1 MANKSIEIFH
11 KASRCLWKPSGGSWG
26 GSGGSPFAH
35 QHLTEVQGGWGR
47 ALLRG
52 ARTGGPGHGLGGAGG
67 PRGKLWGRLHLGPRP
82 AQGVP
87 AVILHCLL
95 YYHNSPDQGQPIT
108 FMAAL
113 WPANGT
119 HGEEIPGSESS
130 WQRLYKFPKLHRNF
144 WYTEHTLLWDLAKA
158 QENFKTVLGRE
169 REKLRGFEERQKPS
183 WNVQG
188 ESLFQL
194 TELNA
199 GSEEA
204 IFQ

>member
-1 MANKSIEIFH
+1 MSVKTFWRIL
-11 KASRCLWKPSGGSWG
+11 R
-26 GSGGSPFAH
+26 
-35 QHLTEVQGGWGR
+35 R
-47 ALLRG
+47 LRG
-52 ARTGGPGHGLGGAGG
+52 ISLCPPAPDGGAGRMG
-67 PRGKLWGRLHLGPRP
+67 PGFAPWCQDRRPWAWPGRCWGSSQGALGCLHLSPHP